1 MSGTCRDSL
10 RSRNPDE
17 GIDRAAPVGYTYYV
31 SDEQLADYGRL
42 SLLERLTWLDQA
54 RQVILVARTEQSAS
68 RRARLC
74 GEQAAFRKYPRKNTS
89 QEGEG
94 T

>member
-1 MSGTCRDSL
+1 M
-10 RSRNPDE
+10 SRNPDV
-17 GIDRAAPVGYTYYV
+17 GIDRAAPVGYVYYV

-54 RQVILVARTEQSAS
+54 RRFVMLAETDQIAR
-68 RRARLC
+68 RRARL
-74 GEQAAFRKYPRKNTS
+74 RN
-89 QEGEG
+89 EGAVPSLLE